1 MTRMS
6 DERSNAVPEPLPAH
20 NDGLDGLD
28 ELDGLAAGSADA
40 PARPAPMPTPM
51 PTPMP
56 NYSGADTD
64 ERLIEL
70 WLNRR
75 AASTR
80 RKYAED
86 LYKFFDYTNSK
97 PLASLTLMD
106 LEEFA
111 SFISTLMAPTSQGRV
126 LATVKSLLSFAQ
138 KVGYLP
144 FNVGA
149 ALELPKAKDTLSER
163 MLTEA
168 EVHKLLNAPKKAR
181 DRILLLTLYAGG
193 LRREDVCLLK
203 WRDVKARDELGVG
216 MGQIAI
222 YGKGGK
228 TGSVLLPSSVF
239 TELLSLRKVTKRGPD
254 GPNGERFERYAGE
267 DEPVFRSQKAN
278 YGNGAH
284 LEVSQV
290 NRIVAKAARDAGMEA
305 KVSPHWLRHAHAS
318 HAHSRGTDLALI
330 RDTLRHTSI
339 ATTGRYLHSR
349 PMDSSALHLG
359 L

>member
-1 MTRMS
+1 MS
-6 DERSNAVPEPLPAH
+6 EAQEVIEGPVQDEGVAGSRLPAH
-20 NDGLDGLD
+20 LP
-28 ELDGLAAGSADA
+28 AVA
-40 PARPAPMPTPM
+40 PDSQAPDRSTAI
-51 PTPMP
+51 P
-56 NYSGADTD
+56 NYSGATNDQT
-64 ERLIEL
+64 LIKL

-86 LYKFFDYTNSK
+86 LEKFFDYTDSR
-97 PLASLTLMD
+97 PLAAITLVD

-111 SFISTLMAPTSQGRV
+111 GFISTLMAPTSQCRV
-126 LATVKSLLSFAQ
+126 LSTIKSLLSFAN

-149 ALELPKAKDTLSER
+149 ALELPKSKDTLSER
-163 MLTEA
+163 ILTEA
-168 EVHKLLNAPKKAR
+168 QVHKILNAPKRKR
-181 DRILLLTLYAGG
+181 DRVLLLTLYAGG

-203 WRDVKARDELGVG
+203 WRDVKARDELGAG
-216 MGQIAI
+216 MGQVAI
-222 YGKGGK
+222 FGKGGK
-228 TGSVLLPSSVF
+228 TGSVLLPASVF
-239 TELLSLRKVTKRGPD
+239 GELLSLRKVTERGPD
-254 GPNGERFERYAGE
+254 GERFERYAGE
-267 DEPVFRSQKAN
+267 DEPVFRSQKSRD
-278 YGNGAH
+278 GNGAH
-284 LEVSQV
+284 LEVSQI
-290 NRIVAKAARDAGMEA
+290 NRIVAKAAKSAGIEA

-330 RDTLRHTSI
+330 RDTLRHSSI